1 MLSPNFQPLCLVLLD
16 IYQVNERALS
26 HRSLVNGEYA
36 VQRQK
41 VSESKNRNGI
51 SVAGLR
57 GPEDQTPVS
66 SCSQKGLSK

>member
-1 MLSPNFQPLCLVLLD
+1 MVLD
-16 IYQVNERALS
+16 IHQVNERALS
-26 HRSLVNGEYA
+26 YRRLINVEYA

-57 GPEDQTPVS
+57 GPEDQTPIS